1 MRSRTKLFVS
11 ALVAG
16 TALAAAIPAQAQNYP
31 QGSHSQDGR
40 YDTNRDGRIDDR
52 DGRYDTNRDGR
63 YDDRDGRYDTN
74 RDGRYDDRDGRYDTN
89 RDGRYDDRDGRYDNR
104 NNRYDR
110 DHQYRGNANAIWTQ
124 IEQLQRRVARSDGR
138 DRISERE
145 AAGLRNAV
153 YQLRIQFRDFNRNGL
168 SQRESRYLQDRI
180 NQIRSRLQYE
190 RRDNDGRRY

>member
-16 TALAAAIPAQAQNYP
+16 SALAAAIPAQAQNYP
-31 QGSHSQDGR
+31 QRTYPQSQDGR
-40 YDTNRDGRIDDR
+40 YDTNRDGRIDQR
-52 DGRYDTNRDGR
+52 DGYDTNHDGR
-63 YDDRDGRYDTN
+63 YDDRDGRFD
-74 RDGRYDDRDGRYDTN
+74 N

-104 NNRYDR
+104 DNRYD
-110 DHQYRGNANAIWTQ
+110 HNNQYRGNANAIWTQ
-124 IEQLQRRVARSDGR
+124 IEQLQRRVARNDNR

-153 YQLRIQFRDFNRNGL
+153 YQLRMQFRDYNRNGL
-168 SQRESRYLQDRI
+168 NQRESRYLQDRI

>member
-1 MRSRTKLFVS
+1 MQKDQLMRNRTKLFVS

-31 QGSHSQDGR
+31 QHTYSQDGR

-63 YDDRDGRYDTN
+63 YDDRDRRYDN
-74 RDGRYDDRDGRYDTN
+74 RDGHYDNRDRRYDDRDGRYD
-89 RDGRYDDRDGRYDNR
+89 
-104 NNRYDR
+104 NRYDR

-124 IEQLQRRVARSDGR
+124 IEQLQRRMARTDGR

-153 YQLRIQFRDFNRNGL
+153 YQLRGQFRDFNRNGL
-168 SQRESRYLQDRI
+168 SHRESQYLQQRI
-180 NQIRSRLQYE
+180 NQIRERLRYE
-190 RRDNDGRRY
+190 RHDNDGRRW

>member
-16 TALAAAIPAQAQNYP
+16 SALAAAIPAQAQNYP
-31 QGSHSQDGR
+31 QRTYPQSQDGR

-63 YDDRDGRYDTN
+63 YDDRDGRYD
-74 RDGRYDDRDGRYDTN
+74 
-89 RDGRYDDRDGRYDNR
+89 
-104 NNRYDR
+104 NRYDHN
-110 DHQYRGNANAIWTQ
+110 DQYRGNANAIWTQ
-124 IEQLQRRVARSDGR
+124 IEQLQRRVARNDNR

-153 YQLRIQFRDFNRNGL
+153 YQLRMQFRDYNRNGL
-168 SQRESRYLQDRI
+168 TQREARYLQDRI
-180 NQIRSRLQYE
+180 NQVRSRLQYE
-190 RRDNDGRRY
+190 RQDNNGRRY

>member
-1 MRSRTKLFVS
+1 MRNRTKLFVS
-11 ALVAG
+11 ALVASVAMAG
-16 TALAAAIPAQAQNYP
+16 AIPAQAQNYP
-31 QGSHSQDGR
+31 QRTFPQSQDGR

-63 YDDRDGRYDTN
+63 YD
-74 RDGRYDDRDGRYDTN
+74 N

-104 NNRYDR
+104 DNRYDR

-124 IEQLQRRVARSDGR
+124 IDQLQRRVARSDGR

-168 SQRESRYLQDRI
+168 SQRESRYLHDRI

-190 RRDNDGRRY
+190 RRDNDGRRW

>member
-16 TALAAAIPAQAQNYP
+16 AALAAAIPAQAQNYP
-31 QGSHSQDGR
+31 QRTYPYSQDGR

-63 YDDRDGRYDTN
+63 YDDRDGRYD
-74 RDGRYDDRDGRYDTN
+74 
-89 RDGRYDDRDGRYDNR
+89 DRDGRYDNR
-104 NNRYDR
+104 DNRYDR
-110 DHQYRGNANAIWTQ
+110 NDQYRGNANAIWTQ
-124 IEQLQRRVARSDGR
+124 IEQLQRRVARNDGR

-153 YQLRIQFRDFNRNGL
+153 YQLRVQFRDFNRNGL
-168 SQRESRYLQDRI
+168 TQRESRYLQDRI
-180 NQIRSRLQYE
+180 NQIRSRLTYE
-190 RRDNDGRRY
+190 RHDNDGRRW

>member
-1 MRSRTKLFVS
+1 MQKDQLMRNRTKLFVS

-16 TALAAAIPAQAQNYP
+16 TALVAAIPAQAQNYP
-31 QGSHSQDGR
+31 QRTYSQDGR

-63 YDDRDGRYDTN
+63 YDDRDWRYDTN
-74 RDGRYDDRDGRYDTN
+74 RDGRYDDRDGRYD
-89 RDGRYDDRDGRYDNR
+89 DRYDNR
-104 NNRYDR
+104 DNRYDR

-124 IEQLQRRVARSDGR
+124 IEQLQRRIARTDGR

-153 YQLRIQFRDFNRNGL
+153 YQLRGQFRDFNRNGL
-168 SQRESRYLQDRI
+168 SHRESQYLQQRI
-180 NQIRSRLQYE
+180 NQIRERLRYE
-190 RRDNDGRRY
+190 RHDNDGRRW

>member
-16 TALAAAIPAQAQNYP
+16 SALAAAIPAQAQNYP
-31 QGSHSQDGR
+31 QRTYPQSQDGR

-52 DGRYDTNRDGR
+52 DGRYDA
-63 YDDRDGRYDTN
+63 
-74 RDGRYDDRDGRYDTN
+74 N

-104 NNRYDR
+104 YDHN
-110 DHQYRGNANAIWTQ
+110 DQYRGNANAIWTQ
-124 IEQLQRRVARSDGR
+124 IEQLQRRVARNDNR

-153 YQLRIQFRDFNRNGL
+153 YQLRMQFRDYNRNGL
-168 SQRESRYLQDRI
+168 TQREARYLQDRI
-180 NQIRSRLQYE
+180 NQVRSRLQYE
-190 RRDNDGRRY
+190 RQDNNGRRY